1 MLQSQMKKKKNKETK
16 KEIKKGEWKRMS
28 NELFGSFFNIHE
40 KHIPY
45 FHTHMKYK
53 KPKKMLQNQKKKKK
67 NEEINQEMR
76 MKANVQWTTSINF

>member
-1 MLQSQMKKKKNKETK
+1 
-16 KEIKKGEWKRMS
+16 MS

-53 KPKKMLQNQKKKKK
+53 KPKKNASEPKEKEKKWRNKSRNENESECSMNYFNQFLISK
-67 NEEINQEMR
+67 R
-76 MKANVQWTTSINF
+76 TTFHLSKCT